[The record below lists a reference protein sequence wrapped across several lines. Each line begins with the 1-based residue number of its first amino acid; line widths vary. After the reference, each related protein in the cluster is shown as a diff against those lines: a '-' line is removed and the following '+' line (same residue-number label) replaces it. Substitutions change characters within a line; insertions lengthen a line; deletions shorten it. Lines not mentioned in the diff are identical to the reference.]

1 MKIAGEW
8 TVRVKKRVKTKAEKK
23 PALSAQK
30 RARKTPAA
38 PTGAKAAS
46 STVRKTQAVQ
56 ADLHTGRIS
65 RETSPAVALAKPSK
79 AGDGAER
86 SMTSSPA
93 LISEPSRA
101 DRNPAPTDIIESSPT
116 SQDPIQFPEES
127 ARRVKT
133 YLNAKQLR
141 EFKTILLDKR
151 DQLTDDVERL
161 TAEALKGN
169 GQGYG
174 DQSTMPNHMA
184 DLGSD
189 TWEQDFT
196 IGLIANEQHIV
207 REIDDALER
216 IADKTYGMCLATD
229 QEISLARLYAKPWAK
244 YCIEYERAREEG
256 RAP

>member
-1 MKIAGEW
+1 MKVE
-8 TVRVKKRVKTKAEKK
+8 VK
-23 PALSAQK
+23 PAPPVQK
-30 RARKTPAA
+30 AARKTA
-38 PTGAKAAS
+38 AAS
-46 STVRKTQAVQ
+46 SAAKPTISTSRKIRQVEEN
-56 ADLHTGRIS
+56 LHAGRNS
-65 RETSPAVALAKPSK
+65 KETAPSVGPTIPSK
-79 AGDGAER
+79 ADDDGVR
-86 SMTSSPA
+86 STTKPAA
-93 LISEPSRA
+93 LINEPTRA
-101 DRNPAPTDIIESSPT
+101 TQKPAPLDLVEPSPT
-116 SQDPIQFPEES
+116 SQDPIQYPEE
-127 ARRVKT
+127 ATNKVKT

-151 DQLTDDVERL
+151 DQLAGDVERL
-161 TAEALKGN
+161 TLEALKGN
-169 GQGYG
+169 GQGQG

-196 IGLIANEQHIV
+196 IGLIANEQNIV

>member
-1 MKIAGEW
+1 VVQLNK
-8 TVRVKKRVKTKAEKK
+8 KTKIKSAEKPVAPARK
-23 PALSAQK
+23 PAKKASAAPSAQK
-30 RARKTPAA
+30 LTSSTARKAGSAKVARRGGRSTQAITPAD
-38 PTGAKAAS
+38 P
-46 STVRKTQAVQ
+46 ST
-56 ADLHTGRIS
+56 
-65 RETSPAVALAKPSK
+65 KPSK
-79 AGDGAER
+79 AAVGRPR
-86 SMTSSPA
+86 STTKPA
-93 LISEPSRA
+93 SIDDSWSQLDQDSE
-101 DRNPAPTDIIESSPT
+101 TLEQVETSPT
-116 SQDPIQFPEES
+116 SQDPIQYPEETT
-127 ARRVKT
+127 RKVKS

-151 DQLTDDVERL
+151 DELTGDVERL

-169 GQGYG
+169 GQ
-174 DQSTMPNHMA
+174 DRTDHSTMPIHMA

-196 IGLIANEQHIV
+196 IGLIANEQNLV

-229 QEISLARLYAKPWAK
+229 KEISLARLNAIPWAK